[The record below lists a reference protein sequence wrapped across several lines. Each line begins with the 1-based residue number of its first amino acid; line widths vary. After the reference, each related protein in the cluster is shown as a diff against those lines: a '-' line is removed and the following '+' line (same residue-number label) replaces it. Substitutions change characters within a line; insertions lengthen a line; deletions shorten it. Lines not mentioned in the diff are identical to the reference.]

1 MFHHS
6 AKVLSQSWW
15 YQRMLME
22 VWEEEWGWGIR
33 PTHKAIEQREKND
46 TTGGEW
52 QAGVPPCM
60 NHWNLHLGI
69 KLTKG
74 SKASPSR
81 TSEIIGTVVQ
91 FLEYLKWRS
100 ISYFILKVGKK
111 EPRKWEDLRPLGYH
125 LSFCLQHMDSLRL
138 QFSRLI
144 LDVVL
149 FVKLK
154 WANVM
159 HIIVRRIYLSKYN
172 ISKMTYSLWVMILLF
187 EVTYILSCIQWVI

>member
-6 AKVLSQSWW
+6 ARVLSQSWW

-22 VWEEEWGWGIR
+22 VWKEEWGWGIR

-52 QAGVPPCM
+52 QAGVPPCI

-100 ISYFILKVGKK
+100 IKLLHSESRKEGTQEVGGL
-111 EPRKWEDLRPLGYH
+111 ETTWVSLVL
-125 LSFCLQHMDSLRL
+125 LSAAHG
-138 QFSRLI
+138 
-144 LDVVL
+144 
-149 FVKLK
+149 
-154 WANVM
+154 
-159 HIIVRRIYLSKYN
+159 LSQTPVFQAHFGH
-172 ISKMTYSLWVMILLF
+172 S
-187 EVTYILSCIQWVI
+187 VIC